1 MWLLRERKQA
11 RFCCHSGFLPQGTF
25 WTKEQG
31 EGFHTEHASKTKGYG
46 DRARGPE
53 RLWQLKA
60 VGESSGD
67 KRAPEPLTGRQKRE
81 HEIMKIPN

>member
-1 MWLLRERKQA
+1 MQNCGSWEKGNKQGSTTTLG
-11 RFCCHSGFLPQGTF
+11 FCL

-31 EGFHTEHASKTKGYG
+31 EGFYTEHASKGYG
-46 DRARGPE
+46 DRARGSE
-53 RLWQLKA
+53 RLWQLKV

-67 KRAPEPLTGRQKRE
+67 ERAPEPLTGWQKRE